1 MGWWAVM
8 KTGNSIFLFNIP
20 VIFYCSCNILLL
32 LFHCCE
38 LYWLASARI
47 RPQRRDEEE
56 APQQCALTRLVGS
69 SLFTAVKGGQG
80 CAWGGCH
87 RDGWSEQVPSTKFLP
102 ETTACLVTP
111 LFLQIKIVCTLI
123 NKLYLGLA
131 ALLSSAMEIFQRER
145 KYVYM

>member
-1 MGWWAVM
+1 M
-8 KTGNSIFLFNIP
+8 KTGNSIFLFNAP
-20 VIFYCSCNILLL
+20 VIFIFIAAVSLLWT
-32 LFHCCE
+32 
-38 LYWLASARI
+38 YWLASARI
-47 RPQRRDEEE
+47 RPQRRDEEQ

-131 ALLSSAMEIFQRER
+131 ALLNSAMEIFQ
-145 KYVYM
+145 